1 MAVLEPRLG
10 IKLFAA
16 PMMASG
22 IIFFSPPSPPDPTG
36 FLVGTAGAATVAAA
50 SLTAASYLGLGAPVG
65 AGAAAGALL
74 MWYKATGTIFPPA
87 AVLCMLMAS
96 AVASAPAGGAAGW
109 GWKFVVTP
117 WVSGHAFLW
126 ASAFAVGGVRGAVRC
141 AFVSCVCAHG
151 RLGLHFH
158 AHTLS
163 HTLSHKH
170 THTHTHRHTH
180 TRTRTHAHTHT
191 HLHKTP
197 ADRHELGKQQM
208 RTLGASAAERIKATF
223 NKYDTSKDGTLDAV
237 ELKVLACALASG
249 SVGHAQLKCVPCCS
263 PRQPARWRSRYM

>member
-191 HLHKTP
+191 HTYTRRPRTGMSWASSRCGRWEHRRRSESRRPSTSMIRPRTAPSTP
-197 ADRHELGKQQM
+197 SNSRSLYMH
-208 RTLGASAAERIKATF
+208 I
-223 NKYDTSKDGTLDAV
+223 NIDA
-237 ELKVLACALASG
+237 
-249 SVGHAQLKCVPCCS
+249 
-263 PRQPARWRSRYM
+263 Y